1 MKENRINPSESDI
14 LIVDDKPDNIRILS
28 SLLKEQGYKVRQAL
42 SGEMALMA
50 ARAAQPDLILLDI
63 MMPGLDGYQVC
74 ELLKKDATTATIP
87 VIFLSALDDIIDKVT
102 AFKSG
107 GIDYITKPF
116 HVEEVLLRVENHL
129 SLKAAERK
137 IMLLNAQL
145 EQRVTERTR
154 QLEIANAKL
163 LEMALHDPL
172 TGLPNRALFMER
184 IQAEIA
190 RSHQNREY
198 QFVVMFLDCD
208 RFKVINDSL
217 GHIVGDQLLVAIAR
231 RLQEHLDPKD
241 TLARLGGDEFA
252 ILLPDV
258 ENIHFATRVA
268 QNMIDAL
275 CYPFKLERHEV
286 FINASIGIAP
296 SRPDYYKPEHLLR
309 DADTAMYR
317 AKNSGRACYH
327 IFDPAMHDAAVALL
341 ELENDLRRAVERE
354 EFILHYQPIVDLAL
368 GKITGCEA
376 LIRWRHPERGMVS
389 PASFIPVAEE
399 TGLIVPIGN
408 WVMRQ
413 ACHQLRLW
421 QEQKLAP
428 VDFSMGV
435 NLSVRQFS
443 QPNLIGEIDRVLQE
457 NYLTPQHLKLEITE
471 TAIMDNPRKAAQ
483 ILLELRAREIQLAI
497 DDFGTGYSSL
507 SYLHSFPVDMLKVDR
522 SFVNGLPGN
531 KENFGLVVAIINIA
545 RTMGMTVVA
554 EGIETDEQLG
564 HLRDL
569 NCRFGQG
576 YLFSKPVD
584 AHTAGE
590 LIAANPRW

>member
-42 SGEMALMA
+42 SGEMAMMA

-74 ELLKKDATTATIP
+74 QLLKQDATTAAIP
-87 VIFLSALDDIIDKVT
+87 VIFLSALDDILDKVK
-102 AFKSG
+102 AFSVG
-107 GIDYITKPF
+107 GADYITKPF
-116 HVEEVLLRVENHL
+116 HVLEVLVRVENQL
-129 SLKAAERK
+129 ALKAANQQIRQ
-137 IMLLNAQL
+137 LNHQL
-145 EQRVTERTR
+145 EERVQERTR
-154 QLEIANAKL
+154 QLEIANTKL

-184 IQAEIA
+184 VLGEIA
-190 RSHQNREY
+190 RSHQEDGY

-231 RLQEHLDPKD
+231 RLQEHMDKKD

-252 ILLPDV
+252 ILLPAV
-258 ENIHFATRVA
+258 ENIHQATRVA

-275 CYPFKLERHEV
+275 CYPFQLERHEV

-296 SRPDYYKPEHLLR
+296 SCADYSKPEHLLR

-327 IFDPAMHDAAVALL
+327 IFDRAMHDAAVALL

-368 GKITGCEA
+368 GRISGFEA
-376 LIRWRHPERGMVS
+376 LVRWQHPQRGMVS

-421 QEQKLAP
+421 QEQKLAT
-428 VDFSMGV
+428 VDFGMGV

-443 QPNLIGEIDRVLQE
+443 QPNLIAEIDEVLQK
-457 NYLTPQHLKLEITE
+457 NQLNPQNLKLEITE
-471 TAIMDNPRKAAQ
+471 TAIMDNPRHASQ
-483 ILLELRAREIQLAI
+483 LLLQLRSRQIQLAI

-507 SYLHSFPVDMLKVDR
+507 SYLHSFPVDILKVDR
-522 SFVNGLPGN
+522 SFVKGLQGN
-531 KENFGLVVAIINIA
+531 QENLGLVVAIINIA

-554 EGIETDEQLG
+554 EGIETEDQLWC
-564 HLRDL
+564 LRDL
-569 NCRFGQG
+569 ECGFGQG
-576 YLFSKPVD
+576 YLFSKPLD
-584 AHTAGE
+584 AQTAGA

>member
-1 MKENRINPSESDI
+1 MKENRINTSESDI

-74 ELLKKDATTATIP
+74 DLLKKDAKTAEVP
-87 VIFLSALDDIIDKVT
+87 VIFLSALDDILDKVK
-102 AFKSG
+102 AFSVG
-107 GIDYITKPF
+107 GADYITKPF
-116 HVEEVLLRVENHL
+116 HVLEVLVRVENQL
-129 SLKAAERK
+129 ALKAANQQIRQ
-137 IMLLNAQL
+137 LNHQL
-145 EQRVTERTR
+145 EERVQERTR
-154 QLEIANAKL
+154 QLEIANTKL

-184 IQAEIA
+184 VLGEIA
-190 RSHQNREY
+190 RSHQEDGY

-231 RLQEHLDPKD
+231 RLQEHMDTKD

-252 ILLPDV
+252 ILLPGV
-258 ENIHFATRVA
+258 ENIHQATRVA

-275 CYPFKLERHEV
+275 CYPFQLERHEV

-296 SRPDYYKPEHLLR
+296 SCPDYSKPEHLLR

-368 GKITGCEA
+368 GRISGFEA
-376 LIRWRHPERGMVS
+376 LVRWQHPQRGMVS

-421 QEQKLAP
+421 QEQKLAT
-428 VDFSMGV
+428 VDFGMGV

-443 QPNLIGEIDRVLQE
+443 QPHLIAQIDEVLHQ
-457 NYLTPQHLKLEITE
+457 NQLNPQNLKLEITE
-471 TAIMDNPRKAAQ
+471 TAIMDNPRHASQ
-483 ILLELRAREIQLAI
+483 LLLQLRSRQIQLAI

-507 SYLHSFPVDMLKVDR
+507 SYLHSFPVDILKVDR
-522 SFVNGLPGN
+522 SFVKGLQGN
-531 KENFGLVVAIINIA
+531 QENLGLVVAIINIA

-554 EGIETDEQLG
+554 EGIETDAQLG
-564 HLRDL
+564 CLRDL
-569 NCRFGQG
+569 ECGFGQG

-584 AHTAGE
+584 AQTAGA